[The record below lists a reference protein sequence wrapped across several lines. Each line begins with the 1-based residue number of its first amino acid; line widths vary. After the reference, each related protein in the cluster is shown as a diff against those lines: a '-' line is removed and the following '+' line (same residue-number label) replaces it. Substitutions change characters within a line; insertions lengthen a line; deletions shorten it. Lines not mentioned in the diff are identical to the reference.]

1 MTASTNNKVSILVEN
16 QFPAFIRDDYPK
28 FVRFL
33 QAYYEFVEQSG
44 GLNDVSRSLE
54 DSIDIDNTL
63 PEFLDHFKAKY
74 ASGFPS
80 STLMNKEMLIKN
92 AHQFFSNK
100 GTESSLRFL
109 FRALFDEEIEV
120 YYPNRNILRV
130 SDGKWS
136 IAAAFRVSD
145 TIYNNFVGD
154 GIKTSFNLS
163 STPASISEI
172 TIAINGASYP
182 TNQCTLVGNTLTF
195 NSTIPSIGDTI
206 DVSLHNTDFSKF
218 LNKTMYSNN
227 SDGYVL
233 VTSYNSV
240 YDNGVTYK
248 ELRISYTENDND
260 LEEDFKIG
268 DYAYTYF
275 DDPSNPLNPP
285 IKVSIYITS
294 AVVGVNI
301 NDGGVNYKPGDSLNF
316 TGGGGSGA
324 AAIVNE
330 ILSGGLSSVIL
341 NNGGAGYLS
350 NGNSSYFTVT
360 GGGSPTSQAN
370 LKVSGI
376 DASGNTHSVYYPIP
390 ADIIANSANLR
401 MNATSW
407 LYNSGNAAGF
417 VGFPGNSNT
426 AQTPNAKIETVLSYV
441 NYGPCGPIL
450 ANGITILDQG
460 AGYTVS
466 PSITLAT
473 PTMTVNTSTFPI
485 TALGIL
491 GAMAVVTQGSN
502 YAVADELIF
511 TNATNSLGR
520 NAAGAVTSITTNGGI
535 STIAF
540 QAPRMSGTVNI
551 SSTSNT
557 VYGTSTNFLGEANVN
572 DTIIVNNQV
581 RYITSI
587 ASNTQMNVNTS
598 FSATANTRKMGNY
611 KWDYIGGS
619 GYAMGL
625 LPTITVSS
633 ATGSGANISALAVI
647 GAGEDVVAGQ
657 LQKLGTIKSVTITNG
672 GQNYTSSPDIATI
685 TSANGAGASL
695 SAVIAGGPHFY
706 PGVFA
711 NEDGM
716 PSSIT
721 KLQNRDFYQFF
732 SYVIKST
739 KTLDIYEKVLKDVI
753 HPLGMKYF
761 AEWYAPQ
768 QNFTLNF
775 SAAAGN
781 IISRPYLLIDGSI
794 GANAGTPNTT
804 NTMLTGNSDIMIFA
818 ALEAWNNG
826 TTQELVIKDGGAGTF
841 AYQVVMT
848 GGGYIM
854 FSFSIDGS
862 NVYSIFSP
870 QSLSIAANTPLGV
883 RIKRQASGANSIA
896 FFTSTDGLSWSP
908 LGDPITGPA
917 GPSGPGPLGP
927 IFNSNTGITIGTHS
941 GGGLGAK
948 GRIYYVKVLNDGV
961 LKVNFDPQVG
971 TIINSSH
978 GLTANT
984 GETWK
989 ANGTALFVN
998 SGGNNNILIETY

>member
-63 PEFLDHFKAKY
+63 PAFLDHFKAKY

-80 STLMNKEMLIKN
+80 TMLMNKEMLIKN
-92 AHQFFSNK
+92 ASQFFSNK

-154 GIKTSFNLS
+154 GIRTSFNLS
-163 STPASISEI
+163 STPTSIADI
-172 TIAINGASYP
+172 TITINGASYP
-182 TNQCTLVGNTLTF
+182 TGQCSLVGNTLTF
-195 NSTIPSIGDTI
+195 NSTIPSVGDTI
-206 DVSLHNTDFSKF
+206 DISLYNTDFSKF

-233 VTSYNSV
+233 VTSFTSV

-260 LEEDFKIG
+260 LDEDFKIG

-301 NDGGVNYKPGDSLNF
+301 VDGGVNYKYGDSLNF
-316 TGGGGSGA
+316 IGGGGSGA
-324 AAIVNE
+324 NAIVNE
-330 ILSGGLSSVIL
+330 ILSGGLTSVVL

-360 GGGSPTSQAN
+360 GGGSPTRQAN
-370 LKVSGI
+370 LKVYGI

-407 LYNSGNAAGF
+407 LYNSGNGAGL
-417 VGFPGNSNT
+417 VGFPGNGNT
-426 AQTPNAKIETVLSYV
+426 AQTPTSKIETVLSYV

-450 ANGITILDQG
+450 TNGISILDQG
-460 AGYTVS
+460 EGYTVS

-473 PTMTVNTSTFPI
+473 PTMTVNSSIFPI

-491 GAMAVVTQGSN
+491 GSMAVVNQGSN
-502 YAVADELIF
+502 YVVGDELVF

-520 NAAGAVTSITTNGGI
+520 NAAGAVTSVTANGGI
-535 STIAF
+535 ATIAF
-540 QAPRMSGTVNI
+540 QAPRMSGTVNV
-551 SSTSNT
+551 SNTSNT
-557 VYGTSTNFLGEANVN
+557 VYGTTTNFLGEANIN
-572 DTIIVNNQV
+572 DTIIVNNEI

-587 ASNTQMNVNTS
+587 ASNVQMNV
-598 FSATANTRKMGNY
+598 SAVFVSSANTRKMGNY

-619 GYAMGL
+619 GYVMGL
-625 LPTITVSS
+625 LPRITVSS
-633 ATGSGANISALAVI
+633 VTGSGANISALAVI
-647 GAGEDVVAGQ
+647 GAGEDVIAGQ
-657 LQKLGTIKSVTITNG
+657 LQKLGTIKSVTITSG
-672 GQNYTSSPDIATI
+672 GQNYTTAPSISTI
-685 TSANGAGASL
+685 NSANGSGANL
-695 SAVIAGGPHFY
+695 TAVVAGGPHFY

-739 KTLDIYEKVLKDVI
+739 KTLDMYETILKDVI

-775 SAAAGN
+775 GAAAGN
-781 IISRPYLLIDGSI
+781 IGQLAYLKVDGNGSNI
-794 GANAGTPNTT
+794 GTPNSANTT
-804 NTMLTGNSDIMIFA
+804 MSGNTSIRA
-818 ALEAWNNG
+818 HVSLENYQNG
-826 TTQELVIKDGGAGTF
+826 TTQYIAGKSNNFSGGSSWSLAINAT
-841 AYQVVMT
+841 
-848 GGGYIM
+848 GYIW
-854 FSFSIDGS
+854 FPFSIDGTT
-862 NVYSIFSP
+862 VYNMFSSQTLTNSANSELYVRVDRNAFGTNSITFYTSTNGDTWT
-870 QSLSIAANTPLGV
+870 QFGTQLTGLAAGPLGPLFNTPGQINLG
-883 RIKRQASGANSIA
+883 
-896 FFTSTDGLSWSP
+896 
-908 LGDPITGPA
+908 TGPA
-917 GPSGPGPLGP
+917 GTFSGKGKIYGVQMYDA
-927 IFNSNTGITIGTHS
+927 NT
-941 GGGLGAK
+941 
-948 GRIYYVKVLNDGV
+948 
-961 LKVNFDPQVG
+961 LKVNFDPSIAANGATVL
-971 TIINSSH
+971 I
-978 GLTANT
+978 ANT
-984 GETWK
+984 GETWT
-989 ANGTALFVN
+989 ANGNAVIIN
-998 SGGNNNILIETY
+998 SGTNVLIETY